1 MAITT
6 SKIILSALIRDNDFS
21 AKVFPYLKEE
31 YFYHSDKVIF
41 EIIKNFINK
50 YSALP
55 SKDAILIELENT
67 ENLRQ
72 NIYDECKLD
81 VEDVF
86 DYKLEETDNEWLVNT
101 AEKYCKDNALHLG
114 LQEAVL
120 IAEKISTGKGAG
132 LSETAIPDLLLKA
145 VSVSFDNKIGTD
157 YIEEAEERYDYY
169 NIVEDKIPTDIDIFN
184 KVTNGGF
191 SKGTLNIFLA
201 GTAGGKA
208 ICNDALIYTPSG
220 EKRFGDIKVGD
231 YVYGSNGKPTK
242 VLAVYPQGIKESYK
256 VTFIDGRTV
265 ECDLDHLW
273 NIFDYKKNEYVTKSL
288 REIIELR
295 KNKEY
300 YRKRTFVPLTE
311 PVELGYFTEHD
322 VDPYVYGKDII
333 ETFIPEEYLFS
344 TIKNRQ
350 DLLKGLFSFNAI
362 KNSKGIIT
370 FCTFF
375 KQLAND
381 VSFIVR
387 SLGGI
392 AKIKENENSYTLTID
407 LKEKYN
413 GFKKLRIDS
422 IERIE
427 DKECTCITVDA
438 EDSLY
443 TVEEFVV
450 THNTLTMCSL
460 AASMLLNGKN
470 VLYITLEIDELN
482 VAKRIDAN
490 LLDVDINKIGVI
502 GKSSYVRGI
511 DNLKKKTLGKLII
524 NEDISGNFNAIR
536 LKSLLENLKLK
547 KQFIPDVI
555 CIDYLGL
562 MKSSA
567 FKEGTTTSYIYFKA
581 ISEEIRLVAKQYDV
595 ALITAVQLNRSAYD
609 DSDAGLT
616 GIADSWGITNT
627 ADFISVIIQTE
638 ELQRLNQYE
647 IKQLKSRYS
656 DMSQD
661 RRFCIGVDKN
671 KMRLYNLD
679 TIDYLSSHNEQ
690 SSDEDIEMKLDRVKK
705 KNGLDTLVFD

>member
-1 MAITT
+1 MPITT
-6 SKIILSALIRDNDFS
+6 SKIILAALSRNNEFS
-21 AKVFPYLKEE
+21 AKVFPYLNEE

-41 EIIKNFINK
+41 EVVKGFLNK

-55 SKDAILIELENT
+55 SKEAILIELENAG
-67 ENLRQ
+67 NLKQ
-72 NIYDECKLD
+72 NIYDDCIID
-81 VEDVF
+81 VKEIF
-86 DYKLEETDNEWLVNT
+86 DYDLSETDSNWLLTT
-101 AEKYCKDNALHLG
+101 AEKYCKDQALHLG
-114 LQEAVL
+114 LQEAVS
-120 IAEKISTGKGAG
+120 IAEKISTGKSSG

-157 YIEEAEERYDYY
+157 YIEEAEDRYEYY
-169 NIVEDKIPTDIDIFN
+169 NIVEDKIPTDIDIIN

-208 ICNDALIYTPSG
+208 ICNDALIYTPTG

-311 PVELGYFTEHD
+311 PVELGYFKEHE
-322 VDPYVYGKDII
+322 VDPYVFGKYNL
-333 ETFIPEEYLFS
+333 ENFIPKEYLFS

-350 DLLKGLFSFNAI
+350 DLLKGIFSFNAVM
-362 KNSKGIIT
+362 NSKQIIT
-370 FCTFF
+370 FNTSF
-375 KQLAND
+375 KQISND
-381 VSFIVR
+381 VSFVVR

-392 AKIKENENSYTLTID
+392 AKIKENENNYTLTID
-407 LKEKYN
+407 LKENYV
-413 GFKKLRIDS
+413 GFKKLRIDN

-460 AASMLLNGKN
+460 AASMLLNGRN
-470 VLYITLEIDELN
+470 VLYVTLEIDEFD

-490 LLDVDINKIGVI
+490 LLDIDINKIGSI

-511 DNLKKKTLGKLII
+511 NDIKKKTLGKLII

-647 IKQLKSRYS
+647 LKQLKSRYS

-679 TIDYLSSHNEQ
+679 TIDYSPTFNDSLSD
-690 SSDEDIEMKLDRVKK
+690 DEFMGKFDKFKK
-705 KNGLDTLVFD
+705 KNGFESLNFD